1 MIAKLNN
8 KGVTLV
14 EMIIVIGIM
23 AITLGTAYFMMGGQ
37 DARAR
42 LKSDARDLA
51 GYMKLARTGA
61 IRDGRPWA
69 IQFDTSNRRYRIYR
83 DSGEAVGSENWAD
96 GDETVYRTVN
106 LAIGVDFGSA
116 QGPYSTTVTLPD
128 DGVSFS
134 ADRVVFNRNGTSE
147 SGTVYLTVAGG
158 ETFAVGSLS
167 TTGRVKV
174 WSNYGSGWSD

>member
-14 EMIIVIGIM
+14 EMIIVIAIM
-23 AITLGTAYFMMGGQ
+23 AITLGTAYTMMGGQ
-37 DARAR
+37 SARAQ

-61 IRDGRPWA
+61 IRDGRAWA
-69 IQFDTSNRRYRIYR
+69 IKFDTSNRRYMIYR
-83 DSGEAVGSENWAD
+83 DSGESVGSEDWDD
-96 GDETVYRTVN
+96 GDETIYRTVN
-106 LAIGVDFGSA
+106 LATGVDFGSA
-116 QGPYSTTVTLPD
+116 QDKRPGASTLPD
-128 DGVSFS
+128 DGVSFLP
-134 ADRVVFNRNGTSE
+134 DRVDFNRNGTSM
-147 SGTVYLTVAGG
+147 SGTVYLSIGSG